1 MLRIKTF
8 ADSHEIR
15 GLALLAATMNLNK
28 VFIIGNLTRDPEL
41 RTLPAGTPVASFG
54 VATNRVWKNQQ
65 GEKQEDVQFHN
76 VVVFGRQAEIT
87 SQYLSKGSLVMVE
100 GRIQTRSWDAKDGT
114 KQYRT
119 EIVAE
124 RIQFGPRSGAGSS
137 SSNRAA
143 DNADSKFSP
152 QREELP
158 QIDVNEEDVKSEDL
172 PF

>member
-1 MLRIKTF
+1 
-8 ADSHEIR
+8 
-15 GLALLAATMNLNK
+15 MNLNK
-28 VFIIGNLTRDPEL
+28 IFIIGNLTRDPEL

-76 VVVFGRQAEIT
+76 VVVFGRQAETT
-87 SQYLSKGSLVMVE
+87 SQYLSKGSLVLIE

-124 RIQFGPRSGAGSS
+124 RVQFGPRGTGGSGRTSNAGPSFTP
-137 SSNRAA
+137 A
-143 DNADSKFSP
+143 P
-152 QREELP
+152 PHEELP
-158 QIDVNEEDVKSEDL
+158 EIDVNEEDIKAEDL